1 MHQGVMEQTAW
12 ASGERPHKRG
22 TCANSR
28 VCGIVGS
35 SVRVS
40 TASCLPFCES
50 IQSSAG
56 EVTGQQGAKAMRAGG
71 GCISCISCMALH
83 SLHARLHSTP
93 HDQTSARCGR
103 WAAEARQ
110 EAACL
115 LTTVGA
121 VKQAN
126 PGSVTA
132 CIESRQR
139 ATKQQKK

>member
-1 MHQGVMEQTAW
+1 MEQTVW

-22 TCANSR
+22 TRANSR
-28 VCGIVGS
+28 VCGIEWS
-35 SVRVS
+35 NVRVS

-56 EVTGQQGAKAMRAGG
+56 EVTGQHEAKAMRAGG
-71 GCISCISCMALH
+71 GCISCISCISCIALH

-103 WAAEARQ
+103 WATEASQ
-110 EAACL
+110 EVACL
-115 LTTVGA
+115 LTTVGAA

-139 ATKQQKK
+139 AAKQQKK

>member
-1 MHQGVMEQTAW
+1 MEQTVW

-22 TCANSR
+22 TRANSR
-28 VCGIVGS
+28 VCGIEWRN
-35 SVRVS
+35 VRVS

-56 EVTGQQGAKAMRAGG
+56 EVTGQHEAKAMRAGG
-71 GCISCISCMALH
+71 GCISCISCIALH

-103 WAAEARQ
+103 WATQASQ
-110 EAACL
+110 EVACL
-115 LTTVGA
+115 LTTVGAA

-139 ATKQQKK
+139 AAKQQKK